1 MWDTESDT
9 FVGRDWNWDG
19 EKQPVPLGIAF
30 YRPQTATQLEALNRY
45 GYKHMIEGLRGG
57 FAVIRELID
66 RGIPV
71 QPLDKIDYLQLFGVI
86 PTPCGSGF
94 NYLAAGPRGVASCHE
109 ALFAMSDN
117 MGEII
122 EGANMVD
129 LANREYIGQRAQ
141 LMGPNVIFQGS
152 DPTTDL
158 VLSLHGGAGCPRT
171 TKAENNGQLGYA
183 ASTAQALYE
192 PDRKSVV

>member
-1 MWDTESDT
+1 
-9 FVGRDWNWDG
+9 
-19 EKQPVPLGIAF
+19 
-30 YRPQTATQLEALNRY
+30 
-45 GYKHMIEGLRGG
+45 
-57 FAVIRELID
+57 
-66 RGIPV
+66 
-71 QPLDKIDYLQLFGVI
+71 
-86 PTPCGSGF
+86 
-94 NYLAAGPRGVASCHE
+94 
-109 ALFAMSDN
+109 
-117 MGEII
+117 
-122 EGANMVD
+122 MVD

-192 PDRKSVV
+192 PIVQELLSLETMRRLRTN